1 VNTNNF
7 KKEMRSHIYIGFAC
21 ALAFSMSSLLLPQV
35 SEATGPTKTS
45 KAKKKKKSTN
55 KKKAKPKKQDK
66 GPTSAAKLKREAKP
80 AKKPTPT
87 LKPPKSVQRIRLD
100 SAVTQFKEKRYGIA
114 AAALY
119 EMLGD
124 TRVSES
130 LKDEAEYHLGKSL
143 YRLKVYQAALH
154 HFTNILSRGPD
165 SSFYGP
171 SLEWCLF
178 IARKVVADEVV
189 LNAVARYA
197 SYEFPAVYES
207 EFRYLLSRFHYMRA
221 VDLQATQAALV
232 QGKTRVEENTTGG
245 KSFKGDLF
253 GDGDDEDELEEAE
266 SQVKRKG
273 KSGLSLGAD
282 IFGSDDDDEEEEEE
296 SAESKESTRITP
308 ASLDDYQPQDH
319 VDVATRHVM
328 RVKPSSS
335 FAARAKFVEAVL
347 LYRSGKEN
355 DALESFK
362 TVVRM
367 TKAGA
372 PNENKRLR
380 QLAFFQLA
388 RTHFGASQPS
398 FSLYYYEKMR
408 RFTYEWLEALYES
421 SWAEF
426 RLGSYEKS
434 LGNLLTLHSPFFE
447 EQYFPESHIL
457 KAVVYYEN
465 CRYNE
470 AKGILAD
477 FLKAYEPILGELR
490 KLTAQENEADKYYEI
505 LANLRAGLDAE
516 QDRDK
521 ARILSKIL
529 TIALD
534 DPRLSKLDASYQ
546 EVVRELESSILVSLG
561 ATHKELAA
569 HVKTVIAQ
577 VRDDL
582 RLEAG
587 KAVKRRLDQEK
598 RQIKKLIQEAIRI
611 DIETAAS
618 EQAKMEASL
627 TDTDSQ
633 PKEMDKVYVEW
644 TDDEKIVWPFEE
656 EYWRDE
662 LGTYQLTLGKSCR

>member
-1 VNTNNF
+1 MNTNNS
-7 KKEMRSHIYIGFAC
+7 KSEIRSHVYLGLSC
-21 ALAFSMSSLLLPQV
+21 ALMFLSSSLILPEM
-35 SEATGPTKTS
+35 SEAAGPTKTS
-45 KAKKKKKSTN
+45 KTKKAKKKKKGTP
-55 KKKAKPKKQDK
+55 PKTKK
-66 GPTSAAKLKREAKP
+66 GPKSAAKLKREVKS
-80 AKKPTPT
+80 KKTPSPQ
-87 LKPPKSVQRIRLD
+87 LKPPKSIQRVRLD
-100 SAVTQFKEKRYGIA
+100 AAVTQFKEKRYGVS

-119 EMLGD
+119 EMLND
-124 TRVSES
+124 SRVPAS

-143 YRLKVYQAALH
+143 YRLKVYQSALH

-171 SLEWCLF
+171 ALEWCLF

-197 SYEFPAVYES
+197 SYEFPAAYES

-253 GDGDDEDELEEAE
+253 GDSEEEEDLEEAE

-273 KSGLSLGAD
+273 KTGLSLGAD
-282 IFGSDDDDEEEEEE
+282 IFGSDDDEDEEEEDQKET
-296 SAESKESTRITP
+296 KESTRITP

-319 VDVATRHVM
+319 VDVANRHVM
-328 RVKPSSS
+328 RVKPTSA

-347 LYRSGKEN
+347 LYKSGKEN

-362 TVVRM
+362 SVVRM

-470 AKGILAD
+470 AKAILAD

-490 KLTAQENEADKYYEI
+490 NLTAEETDAEKYYEI

-516 QDRDK
+516 EDLNK

-546 EVVRELESSILVSLG
+546 EVVRELEGAELAKLG
-561 ATHKELAA
+561 ASHTELAQ
-569 HVKTVIAQ
+569 HLKTVIEQ
-577 VRDDL
+577 VRDDI
-582 RLEAG
+582 RVEAG

-618 EQAKMEASL
+618 EQARMEASL
-627 TDTDSQ
+627 SEGDSQ
-633 PKEMDKVYVEW
+633 PKEIDKVYVEW